1 MIEQITEHVEYEK
14 GYLKGFHDGRKW
26 KQEETHEDEVTLKV
40 MERWNKYVDKHVDD
54 KAPLDE
60 QYEQIQAAWSIY
72 NGLPFTD
79 KEWRKLIN
87 ANLHDLAEQIIHRK
101 ASFTE
106 AIASLSALSN
116 WISTIQK
123 EKTPKT

>member
-14 GYLKGFHDGRKW
+14 GYLKGLHDGRKW
-26 KQEETHEDEVTLKV
+26 KQQETLEDEVTLKIL
-40 MERWNKYVDKHVDD
+40 ERWNKFVDDYVDDN
-54 KAPLDE
+54 APLDE
-60 QYEQIQAAWSIY
+60 QYEQIKSAWSVY

-79 KEWRKLIN
+79 KEWRRLIN
-87 ANLHDLAEQIIHRK
+87 ANLHDLAEQIIERK
-101 ASFTE
+101 ASFEET
-106 AIASLSALSN
+106 IASLSALSN